1 MTHDEREAD
10 VAGMR
15 LDAALRELPREH
27 APARDLWPQ
36 IAARIDDTRA
46 LAPAASRPAWRWQA
60 AAAVLLVA
68 GSSLVT
74 ATLLGRNEP
83 AGQVVVTAPPAATVP
98 AHAEVVAM
106 PAAFGPT
113 GTLDPEYLAAREQLT
128 QVLEQRIAALPPSTR
143 AKLELNLAEMRRAAD
158 AINDALAGQ
167 PGDPLLE
174 ELLLNTYQDEL
185 AMLANVNQLTNSL
198 GEAQASPTAK
208 GMQL

>member
-1 MTHDEREAD
+1 MTHDEREAE
-10 VAGMR
+10 AGRR
-15 LDAALRELPREH
+15 LDAALRELPRER

-68 GSSLVT
+68 GSSLIT

-98 AHAEVVAM
+98 AHAEVVAI

-113 GTLDPEYLAAREQLT
+113 GTLDSEYVAAREQLT

-198 GEAQASPTAK
+198 GAAQASPTAK

>member
-1 MTHDEREAD
+1 MTHDEREAE
-10 VAGMR
+10 AGRR
-15 LDAALRELPREH
+15 LDAALRELPRER
-27 APARDLWPQ
+27 APARDMWPQ

-68 GSSLVT
+68 GSSLIT

-113 GTLDPEYLAAREQLT
+113 GTLDSEYVAARAQLT

-198 GEAQASPTAK
+198 GAAQASPTAK